1 MRLWLLGLSA
11 ALLVALPAHAQRG
24 GTIRP
29 GMSAEEVRAVFGSP
43 ASSRVMGEWTYLY
56 YLNGCPVRCGS
67 DDVVFLQA
75 DTVVA
80 AVLRAPGR
88 RFAGAAAA
96 TALRE
101 TVDLPA
107 REELRPVEGG
117 AAPARGRQAPRGSI
131 RLEPPPVREDAA
143 RRAPTTDL
151 GVIRGREPVP
161 AAADTMPMSVDTMM
175 ADTAMDRQRQLRE
188 QRVEPRTIR
197 RDTLTAPAE
206 GPLDPRRQEREQR
219 VEPRTVR
226 PRPQAP
232 PPPPSR

>member
-1 MRLWLLGLSA
+1 
-11 ALLVALPAHAQRG
+11 
-24 GTIRP
+24 
-29 GMSAEEVRAVFGSP
+29 
-43 ASSRVMGEWTYLY
+43 
-56 YLNGCPVRCGS
+56 
-67 DDVVFLQA
+67 
-75 DTVVA
+75 
-80 AVLRAPGR
+80 
-88 RFAGAAAA
+88 
-96 TALRE
+96 
-101 TVDLPA
+101 
-107 REELRPVEGG
+107 
-117 AAPARGRQAPRGSI
+117 
-131 RLEPPPVREDAA
+131 VREDAA

-219 VEPRTVR
+219 VEPRTMR